1 MIPKCREQI
10 KIMEATPS
18 TSFSAIN
25 VNKIIIHNKFV
36 EVDFRGFLNADIA
49 NNTAI
54 ISNLPSPIIGSLAT
68 YAIHVGGQY
77 SIQSAKWGY
86 ITNSELRGE
95 RLPANTWVHIHIVYI
110 MN

>member
-1 MIPKCREQI
+1 MIPKCREQ
-10 KIMEATPS
+10 IMEATPS
-18 TSFSAIN
+18 TSFSTID

-49 NNTAI
+49 SNTAV

-68 YAIHVGGQY
+68 YAIHVGSQY

-86 ITNSELRGE
+86 ITNGELRGE
-95 RLPANTWVHIHIVYI
+95 ALSANEWVHIHIFYI
-110 MN
+110 ME